1 MEHYTYR
8 VTWSADEQEY
18 VGLCTE
24 FPGLSHGDESPEAAL
39 TGIRHLV
46 SGVVADMIEKKE
58 TPPEALADR
67 AYSGVFKVRVPPS
80 VHRALA
86 LAAAEEG
93 VSLNRIV
100 QARLARSV

>member
-8 VTWSADEQEY
+8 VTWSSEEREY
-18 VGLCTE
+18 VGLCAE
-24 FPGLSHGDESPEAAL
+24 MPLLSHFDKSREGAL
-39 TGIRHLV
+39 KGIAKLV
-46 SGVVADMIEKKE
+46 RGVVDDMRAKGE

-67 AYSGVFKVRVPPS
+67 DYSGVFKVRVPPS
-80 VHRALA
+80 VHRELV

-100 QARLARSV
+100 QARLARP